1 MAVVAVVTIVQ
12 KMEDLAQAM
21 DQVVVE
27 VVLPDLVVQVA
38 PMDTMVELVVLI
50 TNNVEVVA
58 VVPQLLDRMVV
69 IVVHLVM
76 EELHLQAQL
85 LDHQC

>member
-27 VVLPDLVVQVA
+27 VVLTELVVQVA
-38 PMDTMVELVVLI
+38 HMDTMVELVVLI
-50 TNNVEVVA
+50 ANNVVVVA

-69 IVVHLVM
+69 EVVHLVM
-76 EELHLQAQL
+76 EELHLQVQL